1 MSGDSR
7 TVDPKTMDKIVSLS
21 KRRGF
26 IFPSSEIYGGLAS
39 AWDYGPLGVELK
51 ANLHRFWWKEMT
63 QLHDNIVGL
72 DAAILMHPTVWKAS
86 GHVDNFSDMMVEDT
100 VTNERYRWDHLT
112 EEQRETKTSPNG
124 NPLSEPRQ
132 FNLMF
137 ETHLGPASD
146 SGSKVYL
153 RPETAQGIYV
163 NFKNVVQTS
172 RVKIPFG
179 IAQVGKAFR
188 NEIVTKN
195 FIFRTVEFEQME
207 MQYFVKPGDD
217 DSWFEFWKA
226 ERMKYYEKLGID
238 MNRLRFE
245 AHGPDELAHY
255 AKAAF
260 DIQYQ
265 FPFGWQELEGIH
277 NRTDFDLSR
286 HSEFC
291 GKEINYLE
299 EETKERYIPYIVET
313 SAGLTR
319 SVLMVLCDAY
329 EGRGGRR
336 ERRADGA
343 PLPSESRADS
353 GGGLPPRQERR
364 PRREGAGDRD
374 GAAGGFYH
382 LLRSVG
388 SDRPPLSPTGRDRYS
403 LLHHRRLRDDGAE
416 HRYPSVPGLDGAG
429 TDPRLGACLDDPA
442 GDERLPEGG
451 ELMAAAGRG
460 GEGASPTPSAPQA
473 HPHRPGALERL
484 KERGF
489 FAQCT
494 DEERLRERM
503 DAGPLTFYVG
513 VDPTGDSLHVGHLIP
528 VYALAHLAEF
538 GHRGIVIV
546 GGGTA
551 RIGDPSGK
559 TEMRKMLTVEQID
572 ANAATIGG
580 QIERFLATRDVEFT
594 MVNNAEWL
602 ADLNYIEFLR
612 DIGRHFSV
620 NRMLT
625 FEAYKLRLEQ
635 GLSFIEFNYQLLQ
648 SYDFLKLYQTRGCQL
663 QIGGD
668 DQWGNIVAGADLI
681 RRIEGHEV
689 ESFGLTFPLVTRA
702 DGKKMGK
709 SEKGAIFLDVD
720 RVSPYEFFQYWRNV
734 PDADVRKFLSL
745 YTFLEV
751 REIDEIMAGAES
763 PNGEPT
769 DAGRINSAKERLATE
784 ITALV
789 HGHSAA
795 EEALEAA
802 RALFAGGA
810 AGGAAGGSGAVAMPS
825 AAVTP
830 AEVAAGIP
838 VLELYVRAGLC
849 SSNGEARRLV
859 QQGGARINEVNVE
872 AAEAVVDATWPGAD
886 AGELILRAGKKRY
899 FRFTIG

>member
-1 MSGDSR
+1 
-7 TVDPKTMDKIVSLS
+7 
-21 KRRGF
+21 
-26 IFPSSEIYGGLAS
+26 
-39 AWDYGPLGVELK
+39 
-51 ANLHRFWWKEMT
+51 
-63 QLHDNIVGL
+63 
-72 DAAILMHPTVWKAS
+72 
-86 GHVDNFSDMMVEDT
+86 
-100 VTNERYRWDHLT
+100 
-112 EEQRETKTSPNG
+112 
-124 NPLSEPRQ
+124 
-132 FNLMF
+132 
-137 ETHLGPASD
+137 
-146 SGSKVYL
+146 
-153 RPETAQGIYV
+153 
-163 NFKNVVQTS
+163 
-172 RVKIPFG
+172 
-179 IAQVGKAFR
+179 
-188 NEIVTKN
+188 
-195 FIFRTVEFEQME
+195 
-207 MQYFVKPGDD
+207 
-217 DSWFEFWKA
+217 
-226 ERMKYYEKLGID
+226 
-238 MNRLRFE
+238 
-245 AHGPDELAHY
+245 
-255 AKAAF
+255 
-260 DIQYQ
+260 
-265 FPFGWQELEGIH
+265 
-277 NRTDFDLSR
+277 
-286 HSEFC
+286 
-291 GKEINYLE
+291 
-299 EETKERYIPYIVET
+299 
-313 SAGLTR
+313 
-319 SVLMVLCDAY
+319 
-329 EGRGGRR
+329 
-336 ERRADGA
+336 
-343 PLPSESRADS
+343 
-353 GGGLPPRQERR
+353 
-364 PRREGAGDRD
+364 
-374 GAAGGFYH
+374 
-382 LLRSVG
+382 
-388 SDRPPLSPTGRDRYS
+388 
-403 LLHHRRLRDDGAE
+403 
-416 HRYPSVPGLDGAG
+416 
-429 TDPRLGACLDDPA
+429 
-442 GDERLPEGG
+442 
-451 ELMAAAGRG
+451 MAAAGRG

-751 REIDEIMAGAES
+751 REIDEIMAGRRVPMANQRT
-763 PNGEPT
+763 P
-769 DAGRINSAKERLATE
+769 
-784 ITALV
+784 V
-789 HGHSAA
+789 
-795 EEALEAA
+795 
-802 RALFAGGA
+802 
-810 AGGAAGGSGAVAMPS
+810 GS
-825 AAVTP
+825 
-830 AEVAAGIP
+830 IP
-838 VLELYVRAGLC
+838 PKNVW
-849 SSNGEARRLV
+849 RR
-859 QQGGARINEVNVE
+859 
-872 AAEAVVDATWPGAD
+872 
-886 AGELILRAGKKRY
+886 K
-899 FRFTIG
+899 